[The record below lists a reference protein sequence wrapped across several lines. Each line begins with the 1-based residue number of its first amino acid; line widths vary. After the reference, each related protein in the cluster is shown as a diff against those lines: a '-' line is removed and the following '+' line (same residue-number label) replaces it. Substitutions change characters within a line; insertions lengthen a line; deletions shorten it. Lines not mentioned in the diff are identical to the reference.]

1 MLVMQMFLLACH
13 HLLPLFCISNL
24 GLLVPCSF
32 LTRQIN
38 VKPTGSQLTLNTGI
52 SRTLGPN
59 IFTSIIVIE
68 TKP

>member
-1 MLVMQMFLLACH
+1 MQMFLLACH
-13 HLLPLFCISNL
+13 YVLLLFFCISNL

-38 VKPTGSQLTLNTGI
+38 VKPTGGQLTLNTSV
-52 SRTLGPN
+52 SRTFGPN
-59 IFTSIIVIE
+59 VFTSIIVIE